1 MPITLNIL
9 HVEDNP
15 RDAEIAR
22 ELLTAEWPDCSIKVV
37 ATREDFLSG
46 LTRGGYDLVLSDF
59 QLPAFNGLEALELTR
74 QHAPELPFIFFS
86 GTIGEERAI
95 EAVRAGAADYVIKDR
110 MQRLPVSIQRVLR
123 ENEEARARRR
133 VEEALAQEQYLLLML
148 MENLPDFVYFKD
160 TRSRFIAV
168 SRSMARRQGV
178 PPHEMRGKTDF
189 DLFTEEHA
197 REAFEDEQRII
208 RTGELIVDKE
218 EKETWPDGRVTWV
231 STTKL
236 PLRDATGKITGTF
249 GISRDITQRKQ
260 QSEALL
266 LFRTLVDR
274 SNDAFEILD
283 PESGRFLDV
292 SERGCLDTGY
302 TREELL
308 QKHVFEI
315 DDTLSRAGWPERLAA
330 VRAAGFMKF
339 EGLHRRKNGE
349 TFPVEVNVRAVRLD
363 REYLVAVVRDV
374 TEKKKLEEQFLRAQR
389 LESLG
394 MLSAGIAHDLNNI
407 LAPVL
412 MGAPLLRLRAT
423 HPSDL
428 RVLET
433 IESSAS
439 RGAGLVRQILSFAHG
454 ASGDKTLIQA
464 KHLLR
469 DIASFIQQ
477 TFPKSVYLEL
487 DIPNDLW
494 TVRGNPTQLHQVL
507 LNLCVN
513 ARDAMP
519 KGGTPR
525 LPAANH
531 RLDAATDGSARQ
543 RTVAGPYLM
552 IEVSDTGSGIPPAIL
567 DRIWDPFFTTK
578 DEGKGT
584 GLGLSTV
591 RGIVNSHGGFV
602 RVDSAMGE
610 GTGFRIYL
618 PAEDAATQETA
629 ASLTA
634 SPFLVRGRGELV
646 LVVDDEE
653 NIRDL
658 LTAALGRYGYRV
670 LAAANGVEAMALYPA
685 RMAEIALVITDIS
698 MPEMDGDELALAL
711 SRLNPGVNILFMSG
725 VGGPQPNEGL
735 PERAHVLHKP
745 FTVERLVATVHDAL
759 ESRPAS

>member
-1 MPITLNIL
+1 MKIL

-15 RDAEIAR
+15 RDADLVR
-22 ELLTAEWPDCSIKVV
+22 DMLTAEWPDCIIKVV
-37 ATREDFLSG
+37 ATRAEFVTELANE
-46 LTRGGYDLVLSDF
+46 GYDLVLSDF
-59 QLPAFNGLEALELTR
+59 QLPDFNGLEALELTR
-74 QHAPELPFIFFS
+74 AKVPDLPFIFFS

-110 MQRLPVSIQRVLR
+110 MQRLPVTIQRVMR
-123 ENEEARARRR
+123 EVEEARARRR

-160 TRSRFIAV
+160 TQSRFIAV
-168 SRSMARRQGV
+168 SRSLGKRQGV
-178 PPHEMRGKTDF
+178 PAIEMKGRTDF
-189 DLFTEEHA
+189 DLFTAEHA

-208 RTGELIVDKE
+208 RTGEPILDKE
-218 EKETWPDGRVTWV
+218 EKETWPDGSITWV

-236 PLRDATGKITGTF
+236 PLRDAAGRIVGTF
-249 GISRDITQRKQ
+249 GISRDITQRRQ
-260 QSEALL
+260 QGEALQ

-274 SNDAFEILD
+274 SNDAFEIID

-292 SERGCLDTGY
+292 SERGCVDTGF
-302 TREELL
+302 TREQLL
-308 QKHVFEI
+308 KMHVFEL
-315 DDTLSRAGWPERLAA
+315 DETLSRAGWPERLAA
-330 VRAAGFMKF
+330 IRASGSMKL

-349 TFPVEVNVRAVRLD
+349 TFPVEVNIRMVRLD

-374 TEKKKLEEQFLRAQR
+374 SEKKKLEEQFLRAQR

-454 ASGDKTLIQA
+454 AGGGDKTLIQA

-469 DIASFIQQ
+469 DIANFIQQ
-477 TFPKSVYLEL
+477 TFPKSVQLEL

-519 KGGTPR
+519 KGGR
-525 LPAANH
+525 LRLSAANR
-531 RLDAATDGSARQ
+531 RLDATTDGSAGQ
-543 RTVAGPYLM
+543 RTVGGAYLM
-552 IEVSDTGSGIPPAIL
+552 LEVGDTGSGIPPAIL

-591 RGIVNSHGGFV
+591 RGIVNGHGGFV
-602 RVDSAMGE
+602 RVESAMGE
-610 GTGFRIYL
+610 GTRFRIYL
-618 PAEDAATQETA
+618 PAEDAATQEA
-629 ASLTA
+629 SASLTA

-653 NIRDL
+653 SIRDL
-658 LTAALGRYGYRV
+658 VTAALGRYGYRV
-670 LAAANGVEAMALYPA
+670 LAAANGVEAMALYPS
-685 RMAEIALVITDIS
+685 RMDEIGLVVTDLS
-698 MPEMDGDELALAL
+698 MPEMGGDELALAL
-711 SRLNPGVNILFMSG
+711 SRLNPAVNLLFMSG
-725 VGGPQPNEGL
+725 AGTTEVAEGL
-735 PERAHVLHKP
+735 PARAHVLVKP
-745 FTVERLVATVHDAL
+745 FSVEKLVATVHEAL
-759 ESRPAS
+759 LSKPAT

>member
-1 MPITLNIL
+1 MAITLNIL

-15 RDAEIAR
+15 RDAELVR
-22 ELLTAEWPDCSIKVV
+22 EMLSAEWPDCTLKVV
-37 ATREDFLSG
+37 TTREEFLG
-46 LTRGGYDLVLSDF
+46 ELARGGYDLVLSDF
-59 QLPAFNGLEALELTR
+59 QLPAFNGLEALELAR
-74 QHAPELPFIFFS
+74 QKAPDLPFIFFS

-110 MQRLPVSIQRVLR
+110 MQRLPVSIQRVMR
-123 ENEEARARRR
+123 ESEEARARRR
-133 VEEALAQEQYLLLML
+133 IEEALAQEQYLMLML

-160 TRSRFIAV
+160 TESRFIAV
-168 SRSMARRQGV
+168 SRSMAQRQGT
-178 PPHEMRGKTDF
+178 PAHEMKGRTDF

-208 RTGELIVDKE
+208 RTGEPILDKE
-218 EKETWPDGRVTWV
+218 EKETWPDGSVTWV

-236 PLRDATGKITGTF
+236 PLRDATGRITGTF
-249 GISRDITQRKQ
+249 GISRDITQRRQ
-260 QSEALL
+260 QSEALQ

-274 SNDAFEILD
+274 SNDAFEIID

-315 DDTLSRAGWPERLAA
+315 DETLSRAGWPERLAA
-330 VRAAGFMKF
+330 IRTNGTVKI

-349 TFPVEVNVRAVRLD
+349 TFPVEVNIRMVRLD

-412 MGAPLLRLRAT
+412 MGAPLLRLRAS

-433 IESSAS
+433 IENSAS

-464 KHLLR
+464 KHLVR
-469 DIASFIQQ
+469 DIANFIQQ
-477 TFPKSVYLEL
+477 TFPKSVELEL

-519 KGGTPR
+519 KGGVLR
-525 LPAANH
+525 LRAANR
-531 RLDAATDGSARQ
+531 RLDAESDGSAGQ
-543 RTVAGPYLM
+543 RTVAGAYLM
-552 IEVSDTGSGIPPAIL
+552 LEVSDTGSGIPPAIL
-567 DRIWDPFFTTK
+567 ERIWDPFFTTK

-591 RGIVNSHGGFV
+591 RGIVNAHGGFV
-602 RVDSAMGE
+602 RMESAMGE
-610 GTGFRIYL
+610 GTSFRIYI
-618 PAEDAATQETA
+618 PAEDEATKVAA

-653 NIRDL
+653 SIRDL
-658 LTAALGRYGYRV
+658 VTAALGRYGYRV
-670 LAAANGVEAMALYPA
+670 LAAANGVEAMAIYPS
-685 RMAEIALVITDIS
+685 RMAEIGLVVTDLS
-698 MPEMDGDELALAL
+698 MPEMGGDELALAL
-711 SRLNPGVNILFMSG
+711 SRLNPAVNILFMSG
-725 VGGPQPNEGL
+725 VGGPQPTEGL
-735 PERAHVLHKP
+735 PPTAAILFKP
-745 FTVERLVATVHDAL
+745 FTVEKLVASVHDAL
-759 ESRPAS
+759 AKKSAT